1 MSLINPNNINGG
13 FPVFGQDNPTQGFR
27 DNFTNIKNNL
37 NFAKAEIEDLQ
48 AKAVLKSALTGDVL
62 NNDSLYV
69 NGAFTTGGGV
79 ADTGYQ
85 YLETPSTGFW
95 ANILAGKSRLII
107 DPTTTLATGNV
118 TLPNVTVD
126 GTVISIHSATTITAF
141 GANTVQTATTIK
153 PNSGYTLTAGTG
165 VTYMYLAQKNIWYKL
180 F

>member
-37 NFAKAEIEDLQ
+37 IFAKAELEDLQ
-48 AKAVLKSALTGDVL
+48 SKVILKSALAGTDL
-62 NNDSLYV
+62 NNESLSIA
-69 NGAFTTGGGV
+69 GSFSTGGPI

-85 YLETPSTGFW
+85 YIETPASGF
-95 ANILAGKSRLII
+95 AETILTDKSKVII
-107 DPTTTLATGNV
+107 DPSSTLAAGNV

-126 GTVISIHSATTITAF
+126 GTVISIHSSETITAF
-141 GANTVQTATTIK
+141 GANTTQTGTAIK

>member
-69 NGAFTTGGGV
+69 NGPFTTAGGV
-79 ADTGYQ
+79 ADVGYQ
-85 YLETPSTGFW
+85 YVEAPSTGFW
-95 ANILAGKSRLII
+95 ANVLTGKSRVII
-107 DPTTTLATGNV
+107 DPETDLAAGNV
-118 TLPNVTVD
+118 TLPNVNID
-126 GTVISIHSATTITAF
+126 GTMISIHSTTTITAF
-141 GANTVQTATTIK
+141 GANTIQDGATVK
-153 PNSGYTLTAGTG
+153 PDTGYTLSAGTG
-165 VTYMYLAQKNIWYKL
+165 VTYMYHMTENKWYKI

>member
-37 NFAKAEIEDLQ
+37 TFAKAELEDLQ
-48 AKAVLKSALTGDVL
+48 SKAILKSALSGTEL
-62 NNDSLYV
+62 NNESLSIA
-69 NGAFTTGGGV
+69 GPFSTGGSIS
-79 ADTGYQ
+79 DMGYQ
-85 YLETPSTGFW
+85 YIETPSTGF
-95 ANILAGKSRLII
+95 AETILTNKSKVII
-107 DPTTTLATGNV
+107 DPSAGLAAGNV

-126 GTVISIHSATTITAF
+126 GTVISIHSSETITAF
-141 GANTVQTATTIK
+141 GANTIQTGTVIK
-153 PNSGYTLTAGTG
+153 PDSGYTLTAGQG

>member
-48 AKAVLKSALTGDVL
+48 AKAVLKSALTGDTL

-69 NGAFTTGGGV
+69 NGPFTTGGSV
-79 ADTGYQ
+79 ADVGYQ
-85 YLETPSTGFW
+85 YVETPSTNFW
-95 ANILAGKSRLII
+95 ANILTGKSKVII
-107 DPTTTLATGNV
+107 DPAATLAAGNV

-126 GTVISIHSATTITAF
+126 GTVISIHSSTTITAF
-141 GANTVQTATTIK
+141 GANTVQAGTAIK

-165 VTYMYLAQKNIWYKL
+165 VSYMYLAQKNIWYKI

>member
-48 AKAVLKSALTGDVL
+48 AKAVLKSALVGDVL

-69 NGAFTTGGGV
+69 NGPFTTAGAV
-79 ADTGYQ
+79 ADAGYQ
-85 YLETPSTGFW
+85 YVETPSTGFW
-95 ANILAGKSRLII
+95 ANVLTGKSKMII
-107 DPTTTLATGNV
+107 DPSAGLAAGNV
-118 TLPNVTVD
+118 TLPNVSVD
-126 GTVISIHSATTITAF
+126 GTVISIHSSQTITAF
-141 GANTVQTATTIK
+141 GANTIQAGTVIK
-153 PNSGYTLTAGTG
+153 PDSGYTLTAGQG
-165 VTYMYLAQKNIWYKL
+165 VSYMYLAQKNIWYKI